1 MSYNKT
7 TTIPV
12 DKSAI
17 LDELQKAIYLLSDS
31 MKDASDLL
39 VSGTN
44 QPLVSYNRKKREIK
58 KILESVGNKLS
69 ETLSEKDKIFVKGLD
84 DTQPL

>member
-1 MSYNKT
+1 MPYNK
-7 TTIPV
+7 IVPLDV
-12 DKSAI
+12 DKGKI

-44 QPLVSYNRKKREIK
+44 QPLVNYNRKKREVR
-58 KILESVGNKLS
+58 KIMENVGDLLS
-69 ETLSEKDKIFVKGLD
+69 QTLSQKDKEFVADLD
-84 DTQPL
+84 NSQTP